1 VGRVVGRE
9 EAERLC
15 REARD
20 RGRTVV
26 FTNGCFDVLHRG
38 HVDLLAAARA
48 LGDLLVVGMN
58 SDESVR
64 RLKGPDRP
72 WVTEEDRGAVLA
84 ALAAVDLV
92 IAFPEDTPRELVERL
107 RPHVLVKG
115 GDYRPEDVVGRES
128 VEASGGRVVI
138 VALTPGRSSTAL
150 QGRMNPAPEVT
161 PRPEQARSPGAP
173 SVDTPSGGLVA

>member
-1 VGRVVGRE
+1 MGKVVERE

-20 RGRTVV
+20 RGMVVV

-48 LGDLLVVGMN
+48 LGDLLVVGVN
-58 SDESVR
+58 SDDSVR

-72 WVTEEDRGAVLA
+72 WVSEEDRVAVLA

-92 IAFPEDTPRELVERL
+92 TLFSEDTPRELVERL

-115 GDYRPEDVVGRES
+115 GDYRPDEVIGRES

-138 VALTPGRSSTAL
+138 VPLTPGHSSTEL
-150 QGRMNPAPEVT
+150 QGRMNKSPAFPPHPEL
-161 PRPEQARSPGAP
+161 PRPPGAP
-173 SVDTPSGGLVA
+173 SVDTPSRGLVA